1 MERLLALMLTI
12 ALFGIAGGVD
22 MNKTLMDADNET
34 IRISSGGLDYPA
46 YLASPSEDGKMP
58 ALVLMHSFR
67 GLEPGYKS
75 LIDKIAEEGFVVIAP
90 EWQTFNSTPRDE
102 IVGQLIMDTVAYL
115 KTRDDVDSRRLGL
128 TGFCAGGRYTMLFL
142 PQMDEFK
149 SGVAWYGFPYSGG
162 FNNESKPVEVIDKL
176 EAPMLIIHGTY
187 DQPSKISDIYRYAE
201 ALNDSG
207 KYFELKVYQGQ
218 PHGFMIEKGQLSK
231 SDAAE
236 DARWQMATFF
246 KRTLLSETL
255 D

>member
-1 MERLLALMLTI
+1 MEMERLVACMLAI
-12 ALFGIAGGVD
+12 ALVGIAGGVD
-22 MNKTLMDADNET
+22 MNKTTMDANNET
-34 IRISSGGLDYPA
+34 VQIISGGLNYPA
-46 YLASPSEDGKMP
+46 YLAAPSEDGKMP

-75 LIDKIAEEGFVVIAP
+75 LIDMLAAEGFVVIAP
-90 EWQTFNSTPRDE
+90 EWQTFNGTPRDE
-102 IVGQLIMDTVAYL
+102 VVGQLITDTVAYL
-115 KTRDDVDSRRLGL
+115 KTRNDVDSKRLGL

-187 DQPSKISDIYRYAE
+187 DLPSKMSDVYRYAA

-207 KYFELKVYQGQ
+207 KYFELKAYQGQ
-218 PHGFMIEKGQLSK
+218 PHGFMIDKGQLSQG
-231 SDAAE
+231 DAAK
-236 DARWQMATFF
+236 DAYWQMATFF
-246 KRTLLSETL
+246 KRTL
-255 D
+255 